1 MLKPNGEQLNIELAK
16 ACLTVKELAEKS
28 GVSVGVIYRM
38 QKSYLVRAV
47 FIGKV
52 AKALGVD
59 VEMLICKG
67 GELIEEKV

>member
-38 QKSYLVRAV
+38 
-47 FIGKV
+47 
-52 AKALGVD
+52 
-59 VEMLICKG
+59 
-67 GELIEEKV
+67 